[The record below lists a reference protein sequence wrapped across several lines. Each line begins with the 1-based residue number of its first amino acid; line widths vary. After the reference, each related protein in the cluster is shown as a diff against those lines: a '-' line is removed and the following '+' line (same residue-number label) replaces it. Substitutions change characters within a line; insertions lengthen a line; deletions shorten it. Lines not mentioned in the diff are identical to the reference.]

1 MNNRNPKVR
10 RRDYTTDVY
19 ENYECNTDQSNFNGI
34 DRVKFQNNEA
44 DIILDRKI
52 NYIFTPGRC
61 GVNAFSVSLLM
72 STDYWHSITVS
83 KFISIIL
90 FYYVQINNL

>member
-19 ENYECNTDQSNFNGI
+19 DSYEYNTDQNNFNQV

-61 GVNAFSVSLLM
+61 ALDAFSVSLLM
-72 STDYWHSITVS
+72 SSDYWHSITVS
-83 KFISIIL
+83 KFMSIAL
-90 FYYVQINNL
+90 HFTNK